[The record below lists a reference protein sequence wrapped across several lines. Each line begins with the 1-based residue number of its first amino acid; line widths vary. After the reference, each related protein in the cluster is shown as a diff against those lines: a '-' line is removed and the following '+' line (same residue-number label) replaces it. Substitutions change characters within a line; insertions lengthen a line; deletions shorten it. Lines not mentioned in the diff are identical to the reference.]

1 MRLGPLFM
9 NFQAMTV
16 LTALIGIFLVL
27 WIVLQHFQLL
37 SSRRE
42 LFAEQS
48 RIRDLARLQSELRD
62 RVNLHEEDARQLND
76 QHAVALQSLDTAN
89 RSMTELQSQ
98 LLGSQGQV
106 RQLEQA
112 LAGAQNAHA
121 QSQNQCNALKL
132 EHDQVLKDKEAE
144 HLQQHQAQ
152 LDLTEQKVNQMTQHT
167 AALTTDLK
175 GVQAALQTSRSEHAQ
190 AVQLVQELRRK
201 VEQLEALHL
210 ETDQRLKQ
218 QLVLTERSDMNAQKS
233 AQELANSHVRSSQ
246 LQAEIQQLQQANRQ
260 LQESWQQE
268 KSTWVRSLEQQQ
280 SVHQAQLQEL
290 GQSHQNS
297 LAQALSGAANELQTL
312 EKSLIEKMQGMAQTH
327 AQEHARTQNEL
338 TNLQQQFQELGQS
351 RAALEVQLHASHH
364 QKQAVQDRVMDFE
377 KRWSQLSHEQQQAH
391 EMLMNL
397 KSLVAAS

>member
-1 MRLGPLFM
+1 M

-16 LTALIGIFLVL
+16 LTVLIGIFLVL

-42 LFAEQS
+42 LFAEQA
-48 RIRDLARLQSELRD
+48 RIRDLARLQAELRD

-76 QHAVALQSLDTAN
+76 QHAAALQNLDAAHRN
-89 RSMTELQSQ
+89 RTEVQSQ
-98 LLGSQGQV
+98 LLGTQGQV
-106 RQLEQA
+106 RQLEQS
-112 LAGAQNAHA
+112 LASAHSAHA
-121 QSQNQCNALKL
+121 QTQNQCEALKL
-132 EHDQVLKDKEAE
+132 EHAQSLKDKEAE
-144 HLQQHQAQ
+144 HLQRHQAQ
-152 LDLTEQKVNQMTQHT
+152 LDLTAQKMDQMTQHT
-167 AALTTDLK
+167 AALNADLQ
-175 GVQAALQTSRSEHAQ
+175 GVQAALQASQNEHVQAAQ
-190 AVQLVQELRRK
+190 LAQEFRRK

-218 QLVLTERSDMNAQKS
+218 QMVLTERSDMNVQKS
-233 AQELANSHVRSSQ
+233 AQELAHAQVRVSQ
-246 LQAEIQQLQQANRQ
+246 LQTETQQLQQANRQ

-268 KSTWVRSLEQQQ
+268 KGTWARALEQQQ
-280 SVHQAQLQEL
+280 SVHQEQLQEL

-297 LAQALSGAANELQTL
+297 LSQALSAAANELQTL
-312 EKSLIEKMQGMAQTH
+312 EKSLIEKMQSMAQAH

-338 TNLQQQFQELGQS
+338 TGLQQQFQQLSQS
-351 RAALEVQLHASHH
+351 RDALQGQLHASNH

-397 KSLVAAS
+397 KSLVTAS

>member
-1 MRLGPLFM
+1 M

-16 LTALIGIFLVL
+16 LTVLIGLILVL

-42 LFAEQS
+42 LFAEQA
-48 RIRDLARLQSELRD
+48 RIRDLARLQAELRD
-62 RVNLHEEDARQLND
+62 RINLHEEDARQLND
-76 QHAVALQSLDTAN
+76 QHAVALQSLDAAN
-89 RSMTELQSQ
+89 RNTTELQSQ
-98 LLGSQGQV
+98 LLGAKSQV
-106 RQLEQA
+106 SQLEQS
-112 LAGAQNAHA
+112 LSGARAAHV
-121 QSQNQCNALKL
+121 QSQSQTDALKI
-132 EHDQVLKDKEAE
+132 EHARVLKDKEAE
-144 HLQQHQAQ
+144 HLQRHQAQ
-152 LDLTEQKVNQMTQHT
+152 LDLTEEKINQMTQHT
-167 AALTTDLK
+167 SALTADFQ
-175 GVQAALQTSRSEHAQ
+175 GVQASLRTTQNEHVR
-190 AVQLVQELRRK
+190 AVQLSQELRLK
-201 VEQLEALHL
+201 VEQLEALHH
-210 ETDQRLKQ
+210 ETDERLKQ
-218 QLVLTERSDMNAQKS
+218 QLVLTERSDMKAQQS
-233 AQELANSHVRSSQ
+233 AQDLATSQVRVSQ
-246 LQAEIQQLQQANRQ
+246 LQTETQQLQQANRQ

-268 KSTWVRSLEQQQ
+268 KGTWVKALEQQQ

-338 TNLQQQFQELGQS
+338 TSLQQQFQELGQS
-351 RAALEVQLHASHH
+351 RAALEIQLHASHH

-397 KSLVAAS
+397 KSLVSAS